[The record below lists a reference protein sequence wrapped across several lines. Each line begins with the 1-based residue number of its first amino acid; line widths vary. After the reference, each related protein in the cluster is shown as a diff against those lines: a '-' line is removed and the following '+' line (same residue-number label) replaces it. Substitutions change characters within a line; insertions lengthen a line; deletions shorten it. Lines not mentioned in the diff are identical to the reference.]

1 MSLKFELEQLDADDV
16 ARAAKAYEAKILG
29 LREVRGR
36 DEMLKEV
43 SVMRSTHPGLTSLI
57 YEVLNTNL
65 VDTDTVARN
74 ERIMLGM
81 GAAIALQLLIEIAD
95 LQEMPQLD

>member
-1 MSLKFELEQLDADDV
+1 MKFELEQLDAEDV
-16 ARAAKAYEAKILG
+16 AKAAKAYEAKILG
-29 LREVRGR
+29 LREGRGR

-43 SVMRSTHPGLTSLI
+43 SVMRSTHPGLTRLI
-57 YEVLNTNL
+57 YEVVNTNL
-65 VDTDTVARN
+65 VDTDTARN

-81 GAAIALQLLIEIAD
+81 GAAIALQVLIEIAD